1 MNRTTETKPVE
12 KAYTGR
18 RSQPIVFPTPKASA
32 PGSVPKTSSQAAA
45 AILTAF
51 YAKKIGKRLAMLFL
65 IVFLAGIAG
74 CGSSQDPNRL
84 RVFPAKGQI
93 TFPGKPVGGAFVVL
107 HPKAATGSE
116 VVRPRGNV
124 SEDGTF
130 SLTTYDANDGAPA
143 GEYKVTVE
151 LHNLVKRA
159 NGDVSLGPNIVPK
172 QYGNPKTSP
181 LTVRIAE
188 GENSLPSIIL
198 K

>member
-1 MNRTTETKPVE
+1 MNSRIETKSIE
-12 KAYTGR
+12 KANTGR
-18 RSQPIVFPTPKASA
+18 RSQPIVFPTPKVSASA
-32 PGSVPKTSSQAAA
+32 SAPKTSSQAAA

-51 YAKKIGKRLAMLFL
+51 YAKKIGKRLALL
-65 IVFLAGIAG
+65 LLVVFLAGIAG

-84 RVFPAKGQI
+84 QVFPAKGQI
-93 TFPGKPVGGAFVVL
+93 AFPGKPVGGAFVVL
-107 HPKAATGSE
+107 HPKAATGSQL
-116 VVRPRGNV
+116 VRPRGNV
-124 SEDGTF
+124 REDGTF

-188 GENSLPSIIL
+188 GENSLPPIML

>member
-1 MNRTTETKPVE
+1 MNGSTQTKIVE
-12 KAYTGR
+12 KAFTGR
-18 RSQPIVFPTPKASA
+18 RSQPIFFPTPKASTSA
-32 PGSVPKTSSQAAA
+32 SASKTSSQAAA

-51 YAKKIGKRLAMLFL
+51 YAKKIGKRLTLL
-65 IVFLAGIAG
+65 VLVVFLSGIAG

-84 RVFPAKGQI
+84 KVFPAKGQI
-93 TFPGKPVGGAFVVL
+93 AFLGKQVGGAFVVL
-107 HPKAATGSE
+107 HPKASSSSE

-124 SEDGTF
+124 HEDGTF
-130 SLTTYDANDGAPA
+130 SLTTYDADDGAPA

-159 NGDVSLGPNIVPK
+159 NGDVSLGPNIAPK

-188 GENSLPSIIL
+188 GENALPPIVL